1 MQTRSSRRR
10 IGARGAAAIVF
21 SGVAWVVIVA
31 SLAWAC
37 TVVAGSTW
45 YSDGTRAK
53 SGPVGTAIRA
63 YATGAVQGVP
73 YQLVLGDDGGNPAHA
88 THACMTAV
96 DVLNPNIIFAGP
108 SGLIGTTRGTVKVTT
123 PQGPYQLCFKDSSVN
138 NSTGTG
144 GATFTVI

>member
-1 MQTRSSRRR
+1 MQSRSSSRRL
-10 IGARGAAAIVF
+10 GARGAAAIVF
-21 SGVAWVVIVA
+21 SALAGVIAVA

-53 SGPVGTAIRA
+53 SGPAGTTIRA

-73 YQLVLGDDGGNPAHA
+73 YHLVLGGAGNTGHD
-88 THACMTAV
+88 THACMVTF
-96 DVLNPNIIFAGP
+96 DVLNPAQVFAGP
-108 SGLIGTTRGTVKVTT
+108 SGLIGTVQGTVKASTARGT
-123 PQGPYQLCFKDSSVN
+123 YQLCFKDATPN

>member
-1 MQTRSSRRR
+1 VQSRSSRRR
-10 IGARGAAAIVF
+10 LGARGAAAIVF
-21 SGVAWVVIVA
+21 SAFAGLIAVA

-53 SGPVGTAIRA
+53 SGPVGTEIRA
-63 YATGAVQGVP
+63 YATGAIQNVP
-73 YQLVLGDDGGNPAHA
+73 YNLVLGGAGTTGHD
-88 THACMTAV
+88 THACMVTF
-96 DVLNPNIIFAGP
+96 DTLNPTNVFAGP
-108 SGLIGTTRGTVKVTT
+108 TGIIGTVRGTVHATT
-123 PQGPYQLCFKDSSVN
+123 AAGTYQLCFKDSSAS

>member
-1 MQTRSSRRR
+1 MQSRSSRRR
-10 IGARGAAAIVF
+10 LGARGAAAIVF
-21 SGVAWVVIVA
+21 SALAGIVAVA

-53 SGPVGTAIRA
+53 SGPVGTTIRA
-63 YATGAVQGVP
+63 YATQAVQGIP
-73 YQLVLGDDGGNPAHA
+73 YLLVLGNDGGDPGHA
-88 THACMTAV
+88 SHACMAAV
-96 DVLNPNIIFAGP
+96 DVLNPNVIFAGP
-108 SGLIGTTRGTVKVTT
+108 SGLIGTTRGTVHAVT
-123 PQGPYQLCFKDSSVN
+123 PAGPYQLCFKDSSAN

>member
-1 MQTRSSRRR
+1 MQSRSRRR
-10 IGARGAAAIVF
+10 RLGAREAAAIVF
-21 SGVAWVVIVA
+21 SALAGVIAVA

-53 SGPVGTAIRA
+53 SGPTGSTIRA
-63 YATGAVQGVP
+63 YATGGIQGVP
-73 YQLVLGDDGGNPAHA
+73 YNLVLGGAGDTGHD
-88 THACMTAV
+88 THACMVTF
-96 DVLNPNIIFAGP
+96 DTLNPANVFAGP
-108 SGLIGTTRGTVKVTT
+108 SGLIGTVTGTVHTSVKGT
-123 PQGPYQLCFKDSSVN
+123 YQLCFKDSSVN